1 LAETSAR
8 KDRVTSVLPPALSLL
23 RPHQWI
29 KNLFV
34 AAPLFFAPWALTA
47 DAVGRVALAVAA
59 FCALSSAVYVLND
72 AVDRDA
78 DRLHPE
84 KRRRPIAA
92 GHVSLALAA
101 VLGAA
106 CLLAGAAL
114 LAWLGPRVAI
124 IGGAYVLL
132 NVAYSFLLK
141 RIAIVDVATIA
152 VSFVIRVEAGA
163 AAVGQE
169 ASPWIV
175 IATFL
180 LALFLALGKR
190 RDDLVQE
197 LDGRHRKS
205 IDGYSVPFLDVAIAV
220 TLATLVTVYLIYTTA
235 ERTMQHFATDKLH
248 YTAVPV
254 LIGVLRYLQLTIVE
268 RRSGA
273 PTDVVLGDRFL
284 QLAILS
290 WIAAFLVLAYR

>member
-1 LAETSAR
+1 MSAR
-8 KDRVTSVLPPALSLL
+8 KARFATIAPPALSLL
-23 RPHQWI
+23 RPRQWI

-34 AAPLFFAPWALTA
+34 AAPLFFAPWAISASSL
-47 DAVGRVALAVAA
+47 GRVGLAILA
-59 FCALSSAVYVLND
+59 FCLLASMIYVLND
-72 AVDRDA
+72 WVDREA

-84 KRRRPIAA
+84 KRHRPLAA
-92 GHVSLALAA
+92 GTVRPAAA
-101 VLGAA
+101 VALGLG
-106 CLLAGAAL
+106 CLVGGGAIL
-114 LAWLGPRVAI
+114 GWLGPDMLV
-124 IGGAYVLL
+124 IGAAYVAL
-132 NVAYSFLLK
+132 NTAYSFLLK

-163 AAVGQE
+163 AATGLE

-220 TLATLVTVYLIYTTA
+220 TLSTLVTVYLIYTTA
-235 ERTMQHFATDKLH
+235 DRTLLHFATEKLH
-248 YTAVPV
+248 YTAIPV
-254 LIGVLRYLQLTIVE
+254 VVGVLRYLQLTIVE
-268 RRSGA
+268 QRSGA
-273 PTDVVLGDRFL
+273 PTEVVLGDRFL
-284 QLAILS
+284 QLCVIG
-290 WIAAFLVLAYR
+290 WIAVFVLLAYG